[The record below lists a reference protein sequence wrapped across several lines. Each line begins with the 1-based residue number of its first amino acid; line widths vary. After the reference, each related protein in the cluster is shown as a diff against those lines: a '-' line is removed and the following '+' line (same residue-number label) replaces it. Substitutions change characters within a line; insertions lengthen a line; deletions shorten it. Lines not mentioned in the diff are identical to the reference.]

1 MRRVLFML
9 MAVVVAASAFVFTSR
24 ADNVSLRG
32 DYVEV
37 RTASVFAGACHFNG
51 EVVTTGRE
59 AMMAWNV
66 TSGKWQGI
74 DLTGVRV
81 LAIVSS
87 DANLAE
93 ANAARQSE
101 IVIDSR
107 ASRAQSL
114 AMPHDKSYD
123 AFFTAGWKTMY
134 FVFDEDDD
142 DHRWERVEM
151 YYPMHGFGGPKDIDI
166 YSTKRWR
173 RGNYAEQNMVNEGEK
188 PGLDGHPQSDSLGD
202 RGEFDEDNSGN
213 GKLYVGVFDR
223 KLHLAGA
230 EWGACGQGSGGGGS
244 IIPGFGLRPLVLGV
258 HDGAGKGQ
266 RPKSKGQVFYKE
278 A

>member
-93 ANAARQSE
+93 ANAARQ
-101 IVIDSR
+101 
-107 ASRAQSL
+107 
-114 AMPHDKSYD
+114 
-123 AFFTAGWKTMY
+123 
-134 FVFDEDDD
+134 
-142 DHRWERVEM
+142 
-151 YYPMHGFGGPKDIDI
+151 
-166 YSTKRWR
+166 
-173 RGNYAEQNMVNEGEK
+173 
-188 PGLDGHPQSDSLGD
+188 
-202 RGEFDEDNSGN
+202 
-213 GKLYVGVFDR
+213 
-223 KLHLAGA
+223 
-230 EWGACGQGSGGGGS
+230 
-244 IIPGFGLRPLVLGV
+244 
-258 HDGAGKGQ
+258 
-266 RPKSKGQVFYKE
+266 
-278 A
+278 